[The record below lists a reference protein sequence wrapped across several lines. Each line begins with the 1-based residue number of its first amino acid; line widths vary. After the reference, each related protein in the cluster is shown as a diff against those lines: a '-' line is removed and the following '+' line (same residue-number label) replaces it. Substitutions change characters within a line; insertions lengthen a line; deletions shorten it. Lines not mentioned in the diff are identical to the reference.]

1 MSLEDT
7 DMYALKVRIEE
18 ITQKLAN
25 NQVVPNDKRFDLLA
39 FY

>member
-7 DMYALKVRIEE
+7 DTYALKVRIQE

-25 NQVVPNDKRFDLLA
+25 NQVAPNDKRFDLLTLC
-39 FY
+39 